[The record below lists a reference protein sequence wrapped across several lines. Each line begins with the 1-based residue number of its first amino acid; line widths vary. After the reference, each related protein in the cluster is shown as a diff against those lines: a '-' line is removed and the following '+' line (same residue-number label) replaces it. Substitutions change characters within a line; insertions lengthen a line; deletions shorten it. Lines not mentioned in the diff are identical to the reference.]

1 MAPSK
6 KKEKLTE
13 VLIQDIQAHPAI
25 WNKTSSSYKDAAM
38 RSNAWANI
46 FANLQSVFPEEILIA
61 NNLDTID
68 SIKNHWKNL
77 RDTYTWKKKEI
88 KGKSGTDLDAVVGK
102 KDWPFFEM
110 LMFLNLSETYGK
122 QPQRCSS
129 FIDLHNQSG
138 SGNEEEELDQTE
150 SHQTQ
155 SESFSFSENEEME
168 NEGNLLLME
177 ICSIVKL

>member
-1 MAPSK
+1 
-6 KKEKLTE
+6 
-13 VLIQDIQAHPAI
+13 
-25 WNKTSSSYKDAAM
+25 
-38 RSNAWANI
+38 
-46 FANLQSVFPEEILIA
+46 
-61 NNLDTID
+61 
-68 SIKNHWKNL
+68 
-77 RDTYTWKKKEI
+77 
-88 KGKSGTDLDAVVGK
+88 
-102 KDWPFFEM
+102 
-110 LMFLNLSETYGK
+110 MFLNLSETYGK

-177 ICSIVKL
+177 ISSIVKL